1 MKNLNKKKY
10 LYIVHCV
17 DTEGP
22 LHESLKETF
31 KRLFNTF
38 GIKLS
43 PTKKNLHLIQNKA
56 LDLNG
61 KEATVQ
67 KCFSPNMLSYNNSW
81 NKIEKMLNNIQSKK
95 FRTSLKDDFN
105 GGWVYSWHCV
115 DHLGFHSNPRRKD
128 KGYGKV
134 FKFYKKILL
143 KKRFNKKDE
152 INWHFHPLS
161 LKQGALH
168 AATSYSN
175 NMNYI
180 NYILCRRIIDDKWF
194 PTVNRPGFHSE
205 RSDSNLFLEQWIP
218 FDYANQK
225 TNEKT
230 DQPDLNNGRFG
241 DWSRAPKSWRGYR
254 PSIHDYQNPG
264 ECNRY
269 IFRCLNLGTRFRNLN
284 ETHINEAFTEAKK
297 TGKAILA
304 FANHDYRDMSED
316 ISNLKEKISR
326 IKKKFKDV
334 KIKYLGAHEAAVN
347 LLGYNN
353 FKKPKLKIILKKNVL
368 IVTLIQGKLFGSQP
382 FLAIESKKKRY
393 FHDNFD
399 LIKKGRQ
406 WRYIFDEQTLPL
418 NEVKKIGVGSAGKY
432 GYYDVQVIKYLN

>member
-1 MKNLNKKKY
+1 MKNLKKKKY
-10 LYIVHCV
+10 LYIVHCI

-43 PTKKNLHLIQNKA
+43 PTKKNLQLIQNQEINLK
-56 LDLNG
+56 G
-61 KEATVQ
+61 KEVAVQ
-67 KCFSPNMLSYNNSW
+67 KCFAPNMLSYNNSW

-105 GGWVYSWHCV
+105 GGWIYSWHCV
-115 DHLGFHSNPRRKD
+115 DHLGFYSNPRKKD

-134 FKFYKKILL
+134 FNFYKKTLL
-143 KKRFNKKDE
+143 KTKINKDDE

-180 NYILCRRIIDDKWF
+180 NYILCRRIIDEKWF

-230 DQPDLNNGRFG
+230 DQPDLNSGRFG

-254 PSIHDYQNPG
+254 PSIHDYQRPG

-269 IFRCLNLGTRFRNLN
+269 IFRCLNLGTRFRNLK
-284 ETHINEAFTEAKK
+284 ETHINEAFREAKK
-297 TGKAILA
+297 NGKAILA
-304 FANHDYRDMSED
+304 FANHDYRDMSEELT
-316 ISNLKEKISR
+316 NLKEKIFR
-326 IKKKFKDV
+326 IKSKFKDV
-334 KIKYLGAHEAAVN
+334 KIKYLGGHDAAVN

-353 FKKPKLKIILKKNVL
+353 HKKPKLKISIKKNVL

-382 FLAIESKKKRY
+382 FLAIESKKNRY

-399 LIKKGRQ
+399 LIKIGKQ

-418 NEVKKIGVGSAGKY
+418 NQIKKIGVGSAGKY
-432 GYYDVQVIKYLN
+432 GYYDVQVINL